1 MTPFSLSQSTIDAIN
16 AAIANVSNLSG
27 TTDRGVNAAAYRAI
41 YSELVQQ
48 NANGNTIAPEVLYWF
63 QHAPE
68 IHEQQTT
75 ASAAGT
81 FIWAYTK
88 AAAASEGVTLTNDD
102 LQASSDAIALTVFQ
116 TLSTKSFLFDS
127 TDGSEDNFSIAGIIK
142 TDAVA
147 GIARLQQDHPT
158 LDFAVWG
165 GTLFA
170 TTNLGYATYFT
181 KFSVDQTPGSRDA
194 TAILNGLAGA
204 IATLSNVTHIHLQ
217 SGAVAIAYSWISAN
231 DNFNSSNRKI
241 AA

>member
-16 AAIANVSNLSG
+16 AAINNPPTSG
-27 TTDRGVNAAAYRAI
+27 TTDRTLNAAAYRAI

-48 NANGNTIAPEVLYWF
+48 NTNGNTIAPEVLYWF

-88 AAAASEGVTLTNDD
+88 AAAVSEGVTLTNDD
-102 LQASSDAIALTVFQ
+102 LQASSDAIALAVFSS
-116 TLSTKSFLFDS
+116 LKAGSFSFDS
-127 TDGSEDNFSIAGIIK
+127 TDGSEDNFSIAGIINK
-142 TDAVA
+142 DASA
-147 GIARLQQDHPT
+147 GIDQLRVAHPT

-181 KFSVDQTPGSRDA
+181 KFGVDQTPGSRDA